1 MRNSQKGVTF
11 LGWMV
16 LLLPF
21 AILFYA
27 GLRLTPI
34 YLTYTKVSRALTQM
48 SHEFAGD
55 AQVTATAL
63 RGSLDKRLDIE
74 GIDYPT
80 ADNITFVR
88 EDDVWVGEAKYED
101 EVPLFGDLFL
111 VVKFDKVVPFK

>member
-1 MRNSQKGVTF
+1 MRNRQKGVTF

-21 AILFYA
+21 AVMFYA
-27 GLRLTPI
+27 GIRLTPI
-34 YLTYTKVSRALTQM
+34 YLTYTKVSRTLTQM
-48 SHEFAGD
+48 SHEFSGD
-55 AQVTATAL
+55 AQVSAGAL
-63 RGSLDKRLDIE
+63 RVSLDKRLDIE

-88 EDDVWVGEAKYED
+88 EDGVWVGEAKYED